1 MTNEEAVQAS
11 AAAPS
16 TPARDVLDDK
26 VNAALPGKV
35 VRKDLVRK
43 IKVGANVPVFV
54 LEYLLG
60 KYCAS
65 SDPMAIQM
73 GVDVVN
79 KTLADSY
86 VSPDEA
92 TKAQAKLKD
101 KGRHTF
107 IDKVSVRLVARE
119 DKYWAT
125 LANFGDKYVHIPESF
140 IHRKEYER
148 LLQGGIWA
156 QLELE
161 YYFDDAAPGRKSP
174 FVVRELKP
182 IQLASFEPAELL
194 AARAQFT
201 RDEWID
207 VVLRSVGLDPDH
219 LEKLCDDDP
228 VRSRRLKLLFL
239 LRLVPMVESHFNLI
253 ELGPRGTG
261 KSFVYREISPYTVLI
276 SGGGTTTA
284 NLFYNMSTQKV
295 GLVGLWDVVAFDEV
309 AGVGFR
315 EKDGIQIL
323 KDFMESGSFVRGKEV
338 ITANASMVFVGNLD
352 KPVDFLVKTHHL
364 FDPLPEAMQDAA
376 LIDRLHCYLPGW
388 EMPKMDPAILT
399 DHYGFIVDYLA
410 EAFRWLRRENF
421 TELVDRP
428 FAFGSHLNKR
438 DDTAVRRC
446 VSGLL
451 KILHPDK
458 GHTDEEL
465 ATYLDLAMETRRRVK
480 EQLKKMLPFEYP
492 RTSFSYVNRATQEE
506 RFVAVPEE
514 GGRDLIPQD
523 PPSPGIVYTAT
534 VGTEE
539 RKAGIYRI
547 EVSVAGGTGKLKPS
561 GGVDR
566 ALKESCQRAFSF
578 MQTHKG
584 EIGLGQDLDTHDF
597 FVEGID
603 LLGSHVPCA
612 AGTAFFVAA
621 VSVLR
626 RVPARGATIVLGD
639 MSIQGNIKGLPSLA
653 ELMQL
658 GLDNGAKRVLVPTA
672 NKRQAIELEGEL
684 LELAD
689 FYNDAKGAVEK
700 AITTG

>member
-1 MTNEEAVQAS
+1 MTQTIYSDA
-11 AAAPS
+11 
-16 TPARDVLDDK
+16 LDDRI
-26 VNAALPGKV
+26 NSAFAGKV
-35 VRKDLVRK
+35 VRKDLVRRV
-43 IKVGANVPVFV
+43 KVGANVPVFV

-65 SDPMAIQM
+65 SDPVAIQM
-73 GVDVVN
+73 GMDVVN
-79 KTLADSY
+79 KTLSDSY

-107 IDKVSVRLVARE
+107 IDKVSVRLVASE

-140 IHRKEYER
+140 VRRKEYER
-148 LLQGGIWA
+148 IVQGGIWA

-161 YYFDDAAPGRKSP
+161 YFFDDAAPGRKSP
-174 FVVRELKP
+174 FVIREIKP
-182 IQLASFEPAELL
+182 IQLSSFEPSELV
-194 AARAQFT
+194 AARPSFT
-201 RDEWID
+201 RDEWLD
-207 VVLRSVGLDPDH
+207 LLLRSIGIDPAY
-219 LEKLCDDDP
+219 LEKISDDDP
-228 VRSRRLKLLFL
+228 RKSLRLKLLFM

-253 ELGPRGTG
+253 ELGPRETG
-261 KSFVYREISPYTVLI
+261 KSFVYREISPYTILI

-309 AGVGFR
+309 AGVGFK

-338 ITANASMVFVGNLD
+338 ITANASMAFVGNLD

-364 FDPLPEAMQDAA
+364 FEPLPDAMQDPA

-388 EMPKMDPAILT
+388 EMPKLNPAMLT
-399 DHYGFIVDYLA
+399 SHYGFIVDYLA

-451 KILHPDK
+451 KILHPDR
-458 GHTDEEL
+458 GHSDEEL

-492 RTSFSYVNRATQEE
+492 KTSFSYVNRATQEE

-523 PPSPGIVYTAT
+523 PPAPGIVYTAT

-539 RKAGIYRI
+539 RKAGIYRL
-547 EVSVAGGTGKLKPS
+547 EVSVASGTGKLKPS
-561 GGVDR
+561 GGTDR
-566 ALKESCQRAFSF
+566 SLKESCQRAFSF

-584 EIGLGQDLDTHDF
+584 EIGLGRDVDTHDF
-597 FVEGID
+597 FVEGVD
-603 LLGSHVPCA
+603 LLGSRVPCE
-612 AGTAFFVAA
+612 AGVAFYVAA

-626 RVPARGATIVLGD
+626 RAPVHGAMIVLGD
-639 MSIQGNIKGLPSLA
+639 MSIQGNMKGLPSLA

-684 LELAD
+684 LELAE
-689 FYNDAKGAVEK
+689 FYNDPRSVVEK
-700 AITTG
+700 AIVSG

>member
-1 MTNEEAVQAS
+1 MVSEAI
-11 AAAPS
+11 P
-16 TPARDVLDDK
+16 LDDLDK
-26 VNAALPGKV
+26 KLNAACAGKV

-65 SDPMAIQM
+65 SDPLAIEM
-73 GVDVVN
+73 GMDVVN

-107 IDKVSVRLVARE
+107 IDKVSVRLVASE

-125 LANFGDKYVHIPESF
+125 LASFGDKYVHIPESF
-140 IHRKEYER
+140 IHRKDYER

-161 YYFDDAAPGRKSP
+161 YYFDDAATGRKSP
-174 FVVRELKP
+174 FVVRDLKP
-182 IQLASFEPAELL
+182 IQLAGFEPSDLL
-194 AARAQFT
+194 SARSQFT
-201 RDEWID
+201 RDEWLDII
-207 VVLRSVGLDPDH
+207 LRSIGIDPGY
-219 LEKLCDDDP
+219 LEKISDDDP
-228 VRSRRLKLLFL
+228 VKSSRLKLLFM
-239 LRLVPMVESHFNLI
+239 LRLLPMVENHFNLI
-253 ELGPRGTG
+253 ELGPRETG

-295 GLVGLWDVVAFDEV
+295 GMVGLWDVVAFDEV

-315 EKDGIQIL
+315 ERDGIQIL

-364 FDPLPEAMQDAA
+364 FEPLPDAMQDPA

-388 EMPKMDPAILT
+388 EMPKMDPAMLT

-428 FAFGSHLNKR
+428 FAFGSHLSKR

-480 EQLKKMLPFEYP
+480 EQLKKMLPFEYS
-492 RTSFSYVNRATQEE
+492 RTSFSYIDRATQEE

-523 PPSPGIVYTAT
+523 PPSPGIVYTAA

-539 RKAGIYRI
+539 RKVGIYRI
-547 EVSVAGGTGKLKPS
+547 EVSVATGTGKLKPS
-561 GGVDR
+561 GGMDR
-566 ALKESCQRAFSF
+566 TLKESCQRAFSF

-584 EIGLGQDLDTHDF
+584 EVGLGRDLDTHDF

-626 RVPARGATIVLGD
+626 RIPAHGATIVLGD

-658 GLDNGAKRVLVPTA
+658 ALDNGAKRVLVPTA
-672 NKRQAIELEGEL
+672 NDPKGGRPWTSKESYSSWPTSTTTPKVPLKRQSRRAER
-684 LELAD
+684 
-689 FYNDAKGAVEK
+689 
-700 AITTG
+700 